1 MTAMRS
7 LIMAAILAAL
17 AIGAAAVFV
26 LTRTPAP
33 VEETQL
39 GNDGP
44 ASEAGSLSELATQ
57 APPPSF
63 DIVRIDPAGTA
74 VIAGRG
80 EPGWML
86 AILANGDV
94 IDETEI
100 DERGEWVV
108 IIDEPLPAGS
118 LELSLQMTD
127 ESGQSRLSEQTVL
140 VSIPESR
147 DEIPLVVI
155 TNPGEASEVRQG
167 PMQGVSS
174 GPLTLETVD
183 YDDEGAVIFAGRATP
198 GNRVRVFANGAIVGE
213 TSADG
218 NGRWSLRAAEALA
231 PGVYDLQIDMLSVYG
246 DVEAV
251 IALPFE
257 RTAPADIQLGEGR
270 VVVQP
275 GNSLWRIAHRLYG
288 EGMRYTV
295 IYEANQDQIRDPD
308 LIYPGQVFSTP
319 SQGDS
324 PDDNPEL
331 EIQPTEN

>member
-17 AIGAAAVFV
+17 TIGAAAVFV

-33 VEETQL
+33 VEESATP
-39 GNDGP
+39 NDLPDP
-44 ASEAGSLSELATQ
+44 AADAGLVPETP
-57 APPPSF
+57 APTF

-80 EPGWML
+80 EPEWTL
-86 AILANGDV
+86 TILADGDAISETP
-94 IDETEI
+94 ID
-100 DERGEWVV
+100 DRGEWVV
-108 IIDEPLPAGS
+108 IIDDPLPAGS
-118 LELSLQMTD
+118 LELSLQMTS
-127 ESGQSRLSEQTVL
+127 EGGRTILSGQTVL

-155 TNPGEASEVRQG
+155 TEPGQASEVRQG

-183 YDDEGAVIFAGRATP
+183 YDDEGAVIFAGQATP
-198 GNRVRVFANGAIVGE
+198 GSRVRVFANGAVVGE

-218 NGRWSLRAAEALA
+218 NGRWSLQAAEALA

-246 DVEAV
+246 EVEAV

-257 RTAPADIQLGEGR
+257 RVAPEAIQLGEGR
-270 VVVQP
+270 VIVQP
-275 GNSLWRIAHRLYG
+275 GNSLWRIARRIYG

-295 IYEANQDQIRDPD
+295 IYEANQDQIRNPD

-319 SQGDS
+319 SQGDT
-324 PDDNPEL
+324 PEDNPD
-331 EIQPTEN
+331 N